1 MWVET
6 IILMTCVLTFSNT
19 SVHVIGIAETSFA
32 IVDDLRELLLIAV
45 RPVAAV
51 LRDVVVLQPRVPWSA
66 ARFVFS
72 GAVHKV
78 RGFPVPSTSNTARRD
93 PF

>member
-6 IILMTCVLTFSNT
+6 IIIMTCVLTFSNT
-19 SVHVIGIAETSFA
+19 SVSVNGIVQTPFA
-32 IVDDLRELLLIAV
+32 IDDDLRELLHIAV

-51 LRDVVVLQPRVPWSA
+51 LRDVVVSQLRVLWRA

-72 GAVHKV
+72 GAVLKV